1 MAVSLAACA
10 GNSEPAETSTPDA
23 ESGISAESTTPE
35 SSEAVSE
42 PESELA
48 TDSQTEETESPADTD
63 TESIGTNVLVAYFSA
78 TGTTEGR
85 CGEYCRRFGCRPL

>member
-23 ESGISAESTTPE
+23 ESSISAESTTPE

-63 TESIGTNVLVAYFSA
+63 TESIGTNVLVAYFFRHRNHR
-78 TGTTEGR
+78 GR